1 MISAVLQPHCDAA
14 VLRPFGP
21 VLFMRTFDTAEDQ
34 GHYDF
39 LTGLIT
45 LDKFDGKDLPKL
57 ATALLAI
64 PAPELSPEAIE
75 LRELRALIK
84 HEITHFLDQTTTCWG
99 IEFMIRKCRLL
110 NAIEKGEDTSQ
121 AMEVFWLNA
130 SEMQMHHDLVKSH
143 VPVALVSCDTITH
156 RLLHDERHGAIILVS
171 FFKQRRLVHD
181 VPISML
187 SLLESN
193 AIANE
198 YLSRFDDLCEM
209 TPAVRE
215 TAEATIERKLDKV
228 LNDSSLSEYSVMI
241 LLARLHFHELS
252 ALQLLRFISALARF
266 CLNAPMFSVAMIGQ
280 ILCSSFK
287 DEWIGAAISAD
298 LGKGMS
304 RHVIMFKTIV
314 HLYHKL
320 CHLDAEKR
328 QRYIDLLK
336 SAPHVAIQNFWTEM
350 GMRDL
355 FSADDEMQLA
365 LKHLRQN
372 NSGPCFQIAN
382 ESFSRNTLWNEKQ
395 SLGGIDFTDIACIDI
410 LLADDSLVA
419 SPNRIDVDVIAYSY
433 NVANAAGKID
443 KLTSSE
449 IAKSHVRPELA
460 IAMQLL
466 ASKMKRD
473 DLKT

>member
-1 MISAVLQPHCDAA
+1 
-14 VLRPFGP
+14 
-21 VLFMRTFDTAEDQ
+21 MRTFDTAEDQ

-193 AIANE
+193 GGIIH
-198 YLSRFDDLCEM
+198 S
-209 TPAVRE
+209 
-215 TAEATIERKLDKV
+215 I
-228 LNDSSLSEYSVMI
+228 SSDWF
-241 LLARLHFHELS
+241 AQQF
-252 ALQLLRFISALARF
+252 F
-266 CLNAPMFSVAMIGQ
+266 MFSAGGTHIVQLRRFPHGR
-280 ILCSSFK
+280 LLTPRYGWSFSTIRRNL
-287 DEWIGAAISAD
+287 ELLTAD
-298 LGKGMS
+298 LNLSPNGNELG
-304 RHVIMFKTIV
+304 
-314 HLYHKL
+314 
-320 CHLDAEKR
+320 
-328 QRYIDLLK
+328 
-336 SAPHVAIQNFWTEM
+336 QNF
-350 GMRDL
+350 
-355 FSADDEMQLA
+355 
-365 LKHLRQN
+365 LK
-372 NSGPCFQIAN
+372 
-382 ESFSRNTLWNEKQ
+382 
-395 SLGGIDFTDIACIDI
+395 
-410 LLADDSLVA
+410 LL
-419 SPNRIDVDVIAYSY
+419 PN
-433 NVANAAGKID
+433 
-443 KLTSSE
+443 
-449 IAKSHVRPELA
+449 
-460 IAMQLL
+460 
-466 ASKMKRD
+466 
-473 DLKT
+473 